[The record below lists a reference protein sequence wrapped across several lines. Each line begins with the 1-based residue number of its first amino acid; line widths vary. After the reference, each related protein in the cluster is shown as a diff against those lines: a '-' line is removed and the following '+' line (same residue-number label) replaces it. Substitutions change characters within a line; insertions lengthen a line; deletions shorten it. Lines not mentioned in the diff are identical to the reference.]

1 MFVVKSMG
9 LFVAL
14 VIAWYV
20 LKVVADWKIFTKAG
34 EAGWKSLIPFYN
46 VIVEYDISWKLVYGV
61 LFLAATFLSSWLSS
75 KTGQGQEA
83 VPAWQTILQSVSG
96 LAMAVLHF
104 IQSVKL
110 SKAFGKGV
118 FYGILLF
125 LFGPIFRVVLGLG
138 KSEYL
143 GPQ

>member
-1 MFVVKSMG
+1 
-9 LFVAL
+9 
-14 VIAWYV
+14 
-20 LKVVADWKIFTKAG
+20 
-34 EAGWKSLIPFYN
+34 
-46 VIVEYDISWKLVYGV
+46 
-61 LFLAATFLSSWLSS
+61 
-75 KTGQGQEA
+75 
-83 VPAWQTILQSVSG
+83 
-96 LAMAVLHF
+96 MAVLHF